1 MVLALSGLMLIRLLE
16 NESLQDFLVKC
27 CLKNST
33 RMSIA
38 AEFSQEEFRF
48 GELGEGVFGNG
59 QIYLPF
65 LCKCRRGFELPSLS
79 FYSENGKGHS
89 VYFSSLILGSF

>member
-16 NESLQDFLVKC
+16 NESLQNFLVKC